1 MAKFQKGKGG
11 RNEGKGGNR
20 GGRDGKPGGKGDRN
34 NQRDGGR

>member
-1 MAKFQKGKGG
+1 MAKFQQGKGG
-11 RNEGKGGNR
+11 RKDGKGGNR